1 MSVRFKLTVAVG
13 AVSLFALV
21 QVLSASASSVAQAP
35 ASAQSVIVVFKNQDR
50 AQPATRSAL
59 GARRRTVSGIQG
71 PVLQQLASGNAR
83 DVHSYT
89 ALNAVSATVSPAQI
103 ASLRSDPAVAEV
115 VPNGLVHLAPPTAG
129 ATGSASATGTTP
141 LPGACAPPGQVQLEP
156 EALKTMSVD
165 SQNPNAKTARS
176 LGITG
181 SGVTV
186 GFIADAI
193 DPNNPD
199 FIRANGQHVV
209 NLVDFSGFGTAAPT
223 SGAEGFGDAS
233 AIAAQGREVYDVS
246 HFSALPLNRPCDIRI
261 EGVAPGVNL
270 IGLVAFGASNVA
282 PDSSILEAIDYAIT
296 TAHVNVLNESFGINN
311 YPDDGGSSLD
321 LIAQANDQAVAAGI
335 TVVEASGD
343 AGVTSTTGEDA
354 TDPNVIS
361 AGASTDNQNYIQDG
375 FGGTRFPEV
384 KGWSND
390 EVSSL
395 SSGGFDQRGRTIDVV
410 APGESDWALCSTDQ
424 DEFGGCASLTGA
436 PSPVQSFGGTSQS
449 SPMTAGVAALVIQAY
464 EKTHRGTAP
473 TPALVKQLIVSNT
486 DDIGAPADQQ
496 GSGRVDAYKAVLA
509 AENYNQPASGG
520 SAQGRNVGV
529 VTTSPTQLNAVDQP
543 GTAENLT
550 DTVTNESGSTQHLT
564 FSGRTLG
571 AYRSILTTQFVLSDS
586 DPQTPDYGGVPIN
599 YQRLRFR
606 VPAGEDRL
614 DASAAFHSATPTASL
629 NARVRITLIDP
640 NGTYVGDSRPQGLGN
655 YGDLQ
660 IAHPA
665 AGTWTAY
672 VYSRDSAAGGYVG
685 PVVFGVS
692 VARYTSFG
700 RVTPTGAT
708 LAPGRSV
715 AVQVRTNTPAQPG
728 DASGAIVVQ
737 STHGGSTTSTTVP
750 VTLRSLI
757 PAGNQT
763 FSGTATGGNGRA
775 PISGQEFF
783 YQLNV
788 PAGQPELNATITV
801 QDPGNQFGAYL
812 IDPQGEAVAYA
823 TNMPPGALS
832 SSPPNNQIGAQLHAL
847 SPAPGLWRL
856 AVVFA
861 PVVSGDSLSS
871 PFQVNVNEQAVPA
884 SGAGLPNA
892 ASTQL
897 TAGKAY
903 SYNVTVKNTGTAP
916 ELFFPDARL
925 PGSTPFA
932 LGAVSGA
939 SDNLPVQDNLPVY
952 LVPTN
957 STQFQAQATTTGS
970 TPLLFESQFVGGDPD
985 LASTVST
992 VSTPGRPGTPASL
1005 SYADNPIATGE
1016 WDVLPVEYGAFG
1028 ATGPPSEA
1036 ANTSASVVT
1045 SPFDSTVSSPTGD
1058 LESDSANPATSL
1070 ASFNPITVGPGQTGM
1085 IPVTITPSGASGTKV
1100 AGTLYLDDTAYIEFG
1115 SIQDALV
1122 SYPQAD
1128 EVAALPYQYTI
1139 K

>member
-1 MSVRFKLTVAVG
+1 MGLRLKLAVAA
-13 AVSLFALV
+13 AVISLFALV
-21 QVLSASASSVAQAP
+21 QVLSASASAVSHAT

-59 GARRRTVSGIQG
+59 GARRRTLAAVQQ
-71 PVLQQLASGNAR
+71 PVLQQLASGKANH
-83 DVHSYT
+83 VHSYT
-89 ALNAVSATVSPAQI
+89 TLNAVSATVSPAQL
-103 ASLRSDPAVAEV
+103 STLRSDPSVAEV
-115 VPNGLVHLAPPTAG
+115 VPNGVVHLAPPTTGAAG
-129 ATGSASATGTTP
+129 SATGTGATP
-141 LPGACAPPGQVQLEP
+141 LPGACLPNGKVQLEP
-156 EALKTMSVD
+156 EALQTMSVD

-176 LGITG
+176 LGING

-186 GFIADAI
+186 GWIADAV

-209 NLVDFSGFGTAAPT
+209 TLNDFSGFGTSAPT

-246 HFSALPLNRPCDIRI
+246 HFSALPLNRPCNIRV
-261 EGVAPGVNL
+261 EGVAPGANVV
-270 IGLVAFGASNVA
+270 GLVAFGASNVA

-311 YPDDGGSSLD
+311 YPDDGGALD
-321 LIAQANDQAVAAGI
+321 LITQADDQAVAAGI
-335 TVVEASGD
+335 TVVESSGD
-343 AGVTSTTGEDA
+343 AGVTNTTGEAA

-361 AGASTDNQNYIQDG
+361 AGASTDNRNYIQDG

-384 KGWSND
+384 KSWSND
-390 EVSSL
+390 EISSL
-395 SSGGFDQRGRTIDVV
+395 SSSGFDQRGRTIDVV
-410 APGESDWALCSTDQ
+410 APGESDWALCSTNQ
-424 DEFGGCASLTGA
+424 DEFGGCGSLTGA
-436 PSPVQSFGGTSQS
+436 PAGVQSFGGTSQS

-464 EKTHRGTAP
+464 EKTHRGTVP
-473 TPALVKQLIVSNT
+473 TPAQVKQLIVSNT

-509 AENYNQPASGG
+509 AENDNQPSGGG

-529 VTTSPTQLNAVDQP
+529 MTTSPTQLNAVDQP
-543 GTAENLT
+543 GTAENLA

-571 AYRSILTTQFVLSDS
+571 AYRSLFTSQFVLSDG

-606 VPAGEDRL
+606 VPAGQDRL
-614 DASAAFHSATPTASL
+614 DASVAYHGATPTASL

-640 NGTYVGDSRPQGLGN
+640 NGIYAGDSRPQGLGN
-655 YGDLQ
+655 FGDLQ

-685 PVVFGVS
+685 PVLFGVN

-700 RVTPTGAT
+700 TVTPAAAT
-708 LAPGRSV
+708 LAPGSSV
-715 AVQVRTNTPAQPG
+715 AVGVRTRTPVQPG
-728 DASGAIVVQ
+728 DASGAIVVR
-737 STHGGSTTSTTVP
+737 SNSARGASTTSSTVP

-757 PAGNQT
+757 PSGNQT
-763 FSGTATGGNGRA
+763 FSGTITGGNGRA
-775 PISGQEFF
+775 PISGQEAF
-783 YQLNV
+783 YQLQV
-788 PAGQPELNATITV
+788 PAGKPELNATITV

-823 TNMPPGALS
+823 TNMVPGATAS
-832 SSPPNNQIGAQLHAL
+832 DPPNNQIGAQLHTL
-847 SPAPGLWRL
+847 NPAPGLWRL

-861 PVVSGDSLSS
+861 PVVSGNSLAS

-884 SGAGLPNA
+884 SGGGLPNA

-897 TAGKAY
+897 TAGQAHTY
-903 SYNVTVKNTGTAP
+903 QVTVKNTGTAP
-916 ELFFPDARL
+916 ETFFGDARL
-925 PGSTPFA
+925 PGSTPLT
-932 LGAVSGA
+932 LGAVTGA
-939 SDNLPVQDNLPVY
+939 TDNLPDNDNIPVY

-957 STQFQAQATTTGS
+957 STQFSAQATTTGS

-985 LASTVST
+985 LASTV
-992 VSTPGRPGTPASL
+992 GNPASL
-1005 SYADNPIATGE
+1005 SFSDNPIATGE
-1016 WDVLPVEYGAFG
+1016 WDVLPIEAGTFG
-1028 ATGPPSEA
+1028 TTGPPSESVT
-1036 ANTSASVVT
+1036 TSASVVT
-1045 SPFDSTVSSPTGD
+1045 SPFDTAVSSPTGD

-1070 ASFNPITVGPGQTGM
+1070 ASFAPITVGPGQTAT

-1100 AGTLYLDDTAYIEFG
+1100 SGTLYLDDTAFFEFG
-1115 SIQDALV
+1115 SIQDAV
-1122 SYPQAD
+1122 VNFPQAD
-1128 EVAALPYQYTI
+1128 QVAALPYQYTI

>member
-1 MSVRFKLTVAVG
+1 MSARLKLTVAVG
-13 AVSLFALV
+13 AVSLFTLV
-21 QVLSASASSVAQAP
+21 QVLSASASSVSHAP

-59 GARRRTVSGIQG
+59 GARRRTIAGIQG
-71 PVLQQLASGNAR
+71 SVLQQLASGNAR

-89 ALNAVSATVSPAQI
+89 ALNAVSATVSPAQLS
-103 ASLRSDPAVAEV
+103 SLRSDPAVAEV
-115 VPNGLVHLAPPTAG
+115 VPNGVVHLAPPTTG
-129 ATGSASATGTTP
+129 AAGSASGTGTTP
-141 LPGACAPPGQVQLEP
+141 LPGACAPPGKVQLEP

-165 SQNPNAKTARS
+165 SDNPNAKTARS

-193 DPNNPD
+193 DPNNQD
-199 FIRANGQHVV
+199 FIRPNGQHVV
-209 NLVDFSGFGTAAPT
+209 TLEDFSGFGTSAPT

-246 HFSALPLNRPCDIRI
+246 QYSALPLNRPCNIRI
-261 EGVAPGVNL
+261 EGVAPGANVF
-270 IGLVAFGASNVA
+270 GLVAFGASNVA

-311 YPDDGGSSLD
+311 YPDDGGAMD
-321 LIAQANDQAVAAGI
+321 LIAQADDQAVAAGI
-335 TVVEASGD
+335 TVVEATGD
-343 AGVTSTTGEDA
+343 AGVTSTTGEAA

-384 KGWSND
+384 KSWSND
-390 EVSSL
+390 QVSSL

-410 APGESDWALCSTDQ
+410 APGESDWALCSTNQ

-571 AYRSILTTQFVLSDS
+571 TYRSLLTTQFTLSDS

-606 VPAGEDRL
+606 VPAGENRL
-614 DASAAFHSATPTASL
+614 DTSVAYHPPSDASL

-640 NGTYVGDSRPQGLGN
+640 NGTYVGDSRPQGNGN
-655 YGDLQ
+655 FGDLQ
-660 IAHPA
+660 IANPA

-672 VYSRDSAAGGYVG
+672 VYSRDADAGGYIG
-685 PVVFGVS
+685 PVEFGAS
-692 VARYTSFG
+692 AARYTSFG
-700 RVTPTGAT
+700 RVTPGGRDAGSRAARWRSRSGRARRRSPAT
-708 LAPGRSV
+708 PVGRSSCSRV
-715 AVQVRTNTPAQPG
+715 PAHG
-728 DASGAIVVQ
+728 
-737 STHGGSTTSTTVP
+737 GGSTTSTTVP

-763 FSGTATGGNGRA
+763 FSGTVTGGNGRA

-783 YQLNV
+783 YQLDV
-788 PAGQPELNATITV
+788 PAGKPELNATITV

-812 IDPQGEAVAYA
+812 INPQGEAVAYA
-823 TNMPPGALS
+823 TNMTPGTTAS
-832 SSPPNNQIGAQLHAL
+832 VPPNQQVGAQLTGAQLHTL
-847 SPAPGLWRL
+847 NPAPGRWRL

-861 PVVSGDSLSS
+861 PVVSGNSLSS
-871 PFQVNVNEQAVPA
+871 PFQVSVNQQAVPA
-884 SGAGLPNA
+884 SGGGLPECGLHDA
-892 ASTQL
+892 DRRPVL
-897 TAGKAY
+897 HLRRHREEHGHRAG
-903 SYNVTVKNTGTAP
+903 
-916 ELFFPDARL
+916 
-925 PGSTPFA
+925 
-932 LGAVSGA
+932 
-939 SDNLPVQDNLPVY
+939 
-952 LVPTN
+952 
-957 STQFQAQATTTGS
+957 
-970 TPLLFESQFVGGDPD
+970 
-985 LASTVST
+985 
-992 VSTPGRPGTPASL
+992 
-1005 SYADNPIATGE
+1005 
-1016 WDVLPVEYGAFG
+1016 DVLPGRAAPRQHLVHAGCRQRGLGRSAGQRQHPRVPGADQLD
-1028 ATGPPSEA
+1028 AVPGPGDDRPGRRRSC
-1036 ANTSASVVT
+1036 
-1045 SPFDSTVSSPTGD
+1045 SSPSSSAAIRTWLDGLDGRHPGVPVVRGQPPRDRRVGRAAGRVRDVRDDRSTERDGHHVGERRHEPVRQHGQLTDRRPGVRQREPGD
-1058 LESDSANPATSL
+1058 EPCLVCADHRRSGPDRDDSGHDHAERS
-1070 ASFNPITVGPGQTGM
+1070 VGH
-1085 IPVTITPSGASGTKV
+1085 
-1100 AGTLYLDDTAYIEFG
+1100 ERHR
-1115 SIQDALV
+1115 DALPRRHGV
-1122 SYPQAD
+1122 LRVRLDPGRAR
-1128 EVAALPYQYTI
+1128 ELPAGR
-1139 K
+1139 

>member
-1 MSVRFKLTVAVG
+1 MGVRLKLVVVAGV
-13 AVSLFALV
+13 VSLFALV
-21 QVLSASASSVAQAP
+21 QVLTASASTVSHAR
-35 ASAQSVIVVFKNQDR
+35 SQSVIVVFKNQDR
-50 AQPATRSAL
+50 AQPATRSGL
-59 GARRRTVSGIQG
+59 GARRQTLAGIQA
-71 PVLQQLASGNAR
+71 PVLQQLATANAR
-83 DVHSYT
+83 EVHSFT
-89 ALNAVSATVSPAQI
+89 TLNAVSATVSQAQLS
-103 ASLRSDPAVAEV
+103 SLRSDPAVAEV
-115 VPNGLVHLAPPTAG
+115 VPNGVVHLAPPTTG
-129 ATGSASATGTTP
+129 PTGSASSTGTTP
-141 LPGACAPPGQVQLEP
+141 LPGACAPPGKVQLEP
-156 EALKTMSVD
+156 EALKTMKVD
-165 SQNPNAKTARS
+165 SDNPNAKTARS

-186 GFIADAI
+186 GFIADSL

-199 FIRANGQHVV
+199 FIRPNGQHVFV
-209 NLVDFSGFGTAAPT
+209 DLKDFSGFGTSAPT
-223 SGAEGFGDAS
+223 SGAEAFGDAS

-246 HFSALPLNRPCDIRI
+246 NFSALPLNRQCNIRI
-261 EGVAPGVNL
+261 EGVAPGANL
-270 IGLVAFGASNVA
+270 VGLVAFGAADVA

-311 YPDDGGSSLD
+311 YPDDGGALD

-335 TVVEASGD
+335 TVVESSGD
-343 AGVTSTTGEDA
+343 AGPTNTTGEAA

-390 EVSSL
+390 ETSSL
-395 SSGGFDQRGRTIDVV
+395 SSSGFDQRGRTIDVV

-464 EKTHRGTAP
+464 EKTHGGTPP

-509 AENYNQPASGG
+509 AENDNQPSGGG

-529 VTTSPTQLNAVDQP
+529 MTTSPTQLNAIDQP
-543 GTAENLT
+543 GTAESLT
-550 DTVTNESGSTQHLT
+550 DTIANESGSTQHLT
-564 FSGRTLG
+564 FTGRTLG
-571 AYRSILTTQFVLSDS
+571 AYRSLFTSQFTLSDN

-599 YQRLRFR
+599 YQRLTFR
-606 VPAGEDRL
+606 VPAGENRL

-640 NGTYVGDSRPQGLGN
+640 HGTYVGDSRPQGLGN
-655 YGDLQ
+655 FGDLQ
-660 IAHPA
+660 ITNPA

-672 VYSRDSAAGGYVG
+672 VYSRDAAAGGYVG

-692 VARYTSFG
+692 AARYTSFG
-700 RVTPTGAT
+700 TVSPARAT
-708 LAPGRSV
+708 LAPGQSV
-715 AVQVRTNTPAQPG
+715 AVQVKTSTPPQPG
-728 DASGAIVVQ
+728 DASGAIVVR
-737 STHGGSTTSTTVP
+737 SAHGGSATSTTVP

-757 PAGNQT
+757 PPGNQT
-763 FSGTATGGNGRA
+763 FSGTVTGGNGRA

-783 YQLNV
+783 YQLDV

-823 TNMPPGALS
+823 TNMTPGATP
-832 SSPPNNQIGAQLHAL
+832 SSPPDDQIGAQLHTL
-847 SPAPGLWRL
+847 DPAPGRWRL

-861 PVVSGDSLSS
+861 PVVSGNSLSS
-871 PFQVNVNEQAVPA
+871 PFQVSVNQQAVPA
-884 SGAGLPNA
+884 SGGGLPDD

-897 TAGKAY
+897 TAGQPQTY
-903 SYNVTVKNTGTAP
+903 DVTVQNTGTAP
-916 ELFFPDARL
+916 ETFFPDARL
-925 PGSTPFA
+925 PGSAPFT
-932 LGAVSGA
+932 LGAVDGA
-939 SDNLPVQDNLPVY
+939 SDNLPVSDNIPVY

-957 STQFQAQATTTGS
+957 STQFQAQATTTGA

-985 LASTVST
+985 LASTV
-992 VSTPGRPGTPASL
+992 GTTASL
-1005 SYADNPIATGE
+1005 SFSDNPVATGE
-1016 WDVLPVEYGAFG
+1016 WDVLPVEYGTFG
-1028 ATGPPSEA
+1028 TSGPASETA
-1036 ANTSASVVT
+1036 DTSASVVT
-1045 SPFDSTVSSPTGD
+1045 SPFDPAVSSSTGD
-1058 LESDSANPATSL
+1058 LEADSANPATSL
-1070 ASFNPITVGPGQTGM
+1070 ASFAPITIAPGATGT
-1085 IPVTITPSGASGTKV
+1085 IPVTITPSGPSGTTV
-1100 AGTLYLDDTAYIEFG
+1100 TGTLYLDDTAYFEFG

-1122 SYPQAD
+1122 NYPQAD

>member
-1 MSVRFKLTVAVG
+1 MSVRLKLTVAVG
-13 AVSLFALV
+13 VVSLFALM
-21 QVLSASASSVAQAP
+21 QVLSASASSVSHASG
-35 ASAQSVIVVFKNQDR
+35 SAQSVIVVFKNQDR
-50 AQPATRSAL
+50 AQPANRSAL
-59 GARRRTVSGIQG
+59 TARRRTLAAVQG
-71 PVLQQLASGNAR
+71 PVLQQLAAGNAR
-83 DVHSYT
+83 EVHSYT
-89 ALNAVSATVSPAQI
+89 TLNAVSATVSPAQLS
-103 ASLRSDPAVAEV
+103 SLKSDPAVAEV
-115 VPNGLVHLAPPTAG
+115 VPDGLVHLAPPT
-129 ATGSASATGTTP
+129 TGTASSAAGSGATP
-141 LPGACAPPGQVQLEP
+141 LPGACLPNGKVQLEP

-165 SQNPNAKTARS
+165 SDSPNAKTARS
-176 LGITG
+176 LGIDG
-181 SGVTV
+181 NGVTV

-199 FIRANGQHVV
+199 FIRPNGQHVV
-209 NLVDFSGFGTAAPT
+209 DLKDFSGFGTSAPT

-246 HFSALPLNRPCDIRI
+246 HYSALPLNRACNIRV
-261 EGVAPGVNL
+261 EGVSPGANVV
-270 IGLVAFGASNVA
+270 GLVAFGASDVA

-311 YPDDGGSSLD
+311 YPDDGGAMD
-321 LIAQANDQAVAAGI
+321 LVAQADDQAVAAGI
-335 TVVEASGD
+335 TVVESTGD
-343 AGVTSTTGEDA
+343 AGVTNTTGEAA

-390 EVSSL
+390 EISSL
-395 SSGGFDQRGRTIDVV
+395 SSSGFDQRGRTIDVV
-410 APGESDWALCSTDQ
+410 APGESDWALCSTNL
-424 DEFGGCASLTGA
+424 DEFGGCASLAGD

-449 SPMTAGVAALVIQAY
+449 SPLTAGVAALVIQAY
-464 EKTHRGTAP
+464 EKTHHGTAP
-473 TPALVKQLIVSNT
+473 TPAQVKQLIASNT

-509 AENYNQPASGG
+509 AENDNQPRGAS
-520 SAQGRNVGV
+520 SQGRNVGV
-529 VTTSPTQLNAVDQP
+529 MTTSPTQLNAIDQP

-550 DTVTNESGSTQHLT
+550 DTVTNESGSTQHLA

-571 AYRSILTTQFVLSDS
+571 AYRSIFSTQFALSDS

-599 YQRLRFR
+599 FQRLTFR
-606 VPAGEDRL
+606 VPAGENRL
-614 DASAAFHSATPTASL
+614 DASAAFHSATPDASL
-629 NARVRITLIDP
+629 NARVRISLIDP
-640 NGTYVGDSRPQGLGN
+640 NGTFVGDSRPQGLGN
-655 YGDLQ
+655 FGDLQ
-660 IAHPA
+660 IANPA

-672 VYSRDSAAGGYVG
+672 VYSRDSDAGGYVG

-692 VARYTSFG
+692 AAKYTSFG
-700 RVTPTGAT
+700 TVRPTSAT
-708 LAPGRSV
+708 LAPGQAV
-715 AVQVRTNTPAQPG
+715 AVQVKTRTPARPG

-737 STHGGSTTSTTVP
+737 STKGGSTTSTTVP

-757 PAGNQT
+757 PSGNQT
-763 FSGTATGGNGRA
+763 FSGTITGGNGRA

-783 YQLNV
+783 YQLDV

-812 IDPQGEAVAYA
+812 INPQGEAVAYA
-823 TNMPPGALS
+823 TNMVPGATA
-832 SSPPNNQIGAQLHAL
+832 SSPPNQQAGAQLHTL
-847 SPAPGLWRL
+847 NPAPGRWRL

-861 PVVSGDSLSS
+861 PVVSGNALSS
-871 PFQVNVNEQAVPA
+871 PFQVNVNQQAVAA
-884 SGAGLPNA
+884 SAGGLPNS

-897 TAGKAY
+897 TAGQAQT
-903 SYNVTVKNTGTAP
+903 YNVTVKNTGTAP
-916 ELFFPDARL
+916 ETFFGDARL
-925 PGSTPFA
+925 PGSTPFT
-932 LGAVSGA
+932 LGAISGNT
-939 SDNLPVQDNLPVY
+939 DNLPDNDNVPLY

-985 LASTVST
+985 VASTV
-992 VSTPGRPGTPASL
+992 GTTASL
-1005 SYADNPIATGE
+1005 SFSDNPLATGE
-1016 WDVLPVEYGAFG
+1016 WDVLPVEFG
-1028 ATGPPSEA
+1028 TFGTTGPPSESVT
-1036 ANTSASVVT
+1036 TSASVIT

-1070 ASFNPITVGPGQTGM
+1070 DSFAPITVGPGQSAT
-1085 IPVTITPSGASGTKV
+1085 IPVTVTPSGASGTKV
-1100 AGTLYLDDTAYIEFG
+1100 SGTLYLDDVAYFEFG

-1122 SYPQAD
+1122 NFPQAD
-1128 EVAALPYQYTI
+1128 QVAALPYQYTI

>member
-1 MSVRFKLTVAVG
+1 MGLRLKLAVAATVM
-13 AVSLFALV
+13 SLFALM
-21 QVLSASASSVAQAP
+21 QVLSASASAVSHAT

-59 GARRRTVSGIQG
+59 GARRRTLAAVQQ
-71 PVLQQLASGNAR
+71 PVLQQLAAGKAN

-89 ALNAVSATVSPAQI
+89 TLNAVSATVSPAQVS
-103 ASLRSDPAVAEV
+103 ALRSDPSVAEV
-115 VPNGLVHLAPPTAG
+115 VPNGIVHLAPPTTQSAG
-129 ATGSASATGTTP
+129 SATGSGATP
-141 LPGACAPPGQVQLEP
+141 LPGACLPNGKVQLEP
-156 EALKTMSVD
+156 EALQTMSVD
-165 SQNPNAKTARS
+165 SQSPNAKTARS

-193 DPNNPD
+193 DPSNPD
-199 FIRANGQHVV
+199 FIRANGQPVV
-209 NLVDFSGFGTAAPT
+209 TLNDFSGFGTSAPT

-246 HFSALPLNRPCDIRI
+246 HFSALPLNRPCNIRV
-261 EGVAPGVNL
+261 EGVAPGASVV
-270 IGLVAFGASNVA
+270 GLVAFGASNVA

-311 YPDDGGSSLD
+311 YPDDGGSLD
-321 LIAQANDQAVAAGI
+321 LITQADDQAVAAGI
-335 TVVEASGD
+335 TVVESSGD
-343 AGVTSTTGEDA
+343 AGVTNTTGEAA

-361 AGASTDNQNYIQDG
+361 AGASTDNRNYIQDG
-375 FGGTRFPEV
+375 FGGSRFPEV
-384 KGWSND
+384 KSWSND
-390 EVSSL
+390 EISSL
-395 SSGGFDQRGRTIDVV
+395 SSSGFDQRGRTIDVV
-410 APGESDWALCSTDQ
+410 APGESDWALCSTNQ
-424 DEFGGCASLTGA
+424 DEFGGCGSLTGA
-436 PSPVQSFGGTSQS
+436 PFPVQSFGGTSQS
-449 SPMTAGVAALVIQAY
+449 SPLTAGVAALVIQAY

-473 TPALVKQLIVSNT
+473 TPAQVKQLIVSNT

-509 AENYNQPASGG
+509 AENDNQPARGG

-529 VTTSPTQLNAVDQP
+529 MATSPTQLNAVDQP

-571 AYRSILTTQFVLSDS
+571 AYRSLYNTQFTLSDS
-586 DPQTPDYGGVPIN
+586 DPQTPDYAGVPIN

-614 DASAAFHSATPTASL
+614 NASAAFHSATPTASL

-655 YGDLQ
+655 FGDLQ

-672 VYSRDSAAGGYVG
+672 VYSRHSAAGGYVG
-685 PVVFGVS
+685 PVLFGVN

-700 RVTPTGAT
+700 TVTPAGAT

-715 AVQVRTNTPAQPG
+715 AVQVRTRTPAQPG

-737 STHGGSTTSTTVP
+737 SAHGGSTTSTTVP

-757 PAGNQT
+757 PSGNQT
-763 FSGTATGGNGRA
+763 FSGTITGGNGRA
-775 PISGQEFF
+775 PISGQEAF
-783 YQLNV
+783 YQLQV

-823 TNMPPGALS
+823 TNMVPGATAS
-832 SSPPNNQIGAQLHAL
+832 DPPNNQIGAQLHTL
-847 SPAPGLWRL
+847 NPAPGLWRL

-861 PVVSGDSLSS
+861 PVVSGNSLAS
-871 PFQVNVNEQAVPA
+871 PFEVSVNEQAVPA
-884 SGAGLPNA
+884 SGGGLPNA

-897 TAGKAY
+897 TAGQAHTY
-903 SYNVTVKNTGTAP
+903 QVTVKNTGTAP
-916 ELFFPDARL
+916 ETFFGDARL
-925 PGSTPFA
+925 PGSTPFT

-939 SDNLPVQDNLPVY
+939 TDNLPDNDNIPVY

-957 STQFQAQATTTGS
+957 STQFSAQATTTGS

-985 LASTVST
+985 LASTV
-992 VSTPGRPGTPASL
+992 GNPASL
-1005 SYADNPIATGE
+1005 SFSDNPIATGE
-1016 WDVLPVEYGAFG
+1016 WDVLPIEAGTFG
-1028 ATGPPSEA
+1028 TTGPPSETA
-1036 ANTSASVVT
+1036 TTSASVIT
-1045 SPFDSTVSSPTGD
+1045 SPFDTAVTSPTGD

-1070 ASFNPITVGPGQTGM
+1070 GSFTPITVAPGQTAT

-1100 AGTLYLDDTAYIEFG
+1100 TGTLYLDDVAYFEFG

-1122 SYPQAD
+1122 NYPQAD

-1139 K
+1139 Q

>member
-1 MSVRFKLTVAVG
+1 MGLRLKLTVVVVG
-13 AVSLFALV
+13 AVSLFALT
-21 QVLSASASSVAQAP
+21 QVLSASASSVSHASG
-35 ASAQSVIVVFKNQDR
+35 SAQSVIVVFKNQDR
-50 AQPATRSAL
+50 AQPANRSAL
-59 GARRRTVSGIQG
+59 SARRKTLASVQG
-71 PVLQQLASGNAR
+71 PVLQTLAAGNAR

-89 ALNAVSATVSPAQI
+89 TLNAVSATVSPAQVS
-103 ASLRSDPAVAEV
+103 SLKSDPAVAEV
-115 VPNGLVHLAPPTAG
+115 VPNGLVHLAPPTTQA
-129 ATGSASATGTTP
+129 AGSASGGGATP
-141 LPGACAPPGQVQLEP
+141 LPGACAPAGKVQLEP

-165 SQNPNAKTARS
+165 SDNPNAKTARS

-199 FIRANGQHVV
+199 FIRPNGQHVV
-209 NLVDFSGFGTAAPT
+209 DLKDFSGFGTAAPT

-246 HFSALPLNRPCDIRI
+246 HFSALALNRPCNIRV
-261 EGVAPGVNL
+261 EGVAPGANL
-270 IGLVAFGASNVA
+270 LGLVAFGASDVA

-311 YPDDGGSSLD
+311 YPDDGGALD
-321 LIAQANDQAVAAGI
+321 LVAQADDQAVAAGI
-335 TVVEASGD
+335 TVVESSGD
-343 AGVTSTTGEDA
+343 AGVTSTTGEAA

-375 FGGTRFPEV
+375 FGGSRFPEV

-390 EVSSL
+390 EISSL
-395 SSGGFDQRGRTIDVV
+395 SSSGFDQRGRTIDVV
-410 APGESDWALCSTDQ
+410 APGESDWALCSTDL
-424 DEFGGCASLTGA
+424 DEFGGCASLAGN

-449 SPMTAGVAALVIQAY
+449 SPLTAGVAALVIQAY

-473 TPALVKQLIVSNT
+473 TPAQVKQLIVSNT

-509 AENYNQPASGG
+509 AENDNQPARGG

-529 VTTSPTQLNAVDQP
+529 GTTSPTQLNAEDLP

-571 AYRSILTTQFVLSDS
+571 AYRSIFTSQFALSDS

-606 VPAGEDRL
+606 VPAGEDRI
-614 DASAAFHSATPTASL
+614 DASAAFHGATPTASL

-655 YGDLQ
+655 FGDLQ

-672 VYSRDSAAGGYVG
+672 VYSRDSDAGGYVG

-692 VARYTSFG
+692 AARYSSFG
-700 RVTPTGAT
+700 TVTPAGAT

-715 AVQVRTNTPAQPG
+715 AVQVRTRTPAQPG

-737 STHGGSTTSTTVP
+737 SSHGGSTTSTTVP

-763 FSGTATGGNGRA
+763 FSGTVTGGNGRA

-783 YQLNV
+783 YQLDV
-788 PAGQPELNATITV
+788 PAGKPELNATITV

-823 TNMPPGALS
+823 TNMVPGATA
-832 SSPPNNQIGAQLHAL
+832 SSPPDNQVGAQLHTL
-847 SPAPGLWRL
+847 NPAPGRWRL

-861 PVVSGDSLSS
+861 PVVSGNSLSS
-871 PFQVNVNEQAVPA
+871 PFEVSVSQQAVPA
-884 SGAGLPNA
+884 SGGGLPNA

-897 TAGKAY
+897 TAGQPQT
-903 SYNVTVKNTGTAP
+903 YNVTVKNTGTAP
-916 ELFFPDARL
+916 ETFFGDARL
-925 PGSTPFA
+925 PGSTPFT
-932 LGAVSGA
+932 LGAISGA
-939 SDNLPVQDNLPVY
+939 TDNLPDNDNVPLY

-985 LASTVST
+985 VASTV
-992 VSTPGRPGTPASL
+992 GTTASL
-1005 SYADNPIATGE
+1005 SFSDNPLATGE
-1016 WDVLPVEYGAFG
+1016 WDVLPVEFG
-1028 ATGPPSEA
+1028 TFGTTGPPGESVT
-1036 ANTSASVVT
+1036 TSASVVT

-1070 ASFNPITVGPGQTGM
+1070 DSFAPVTVGPGQTAT
-1085 IPVTITPSGASGTKV
+1085 IPVTITPSGSSGTKV
-1100 AGTLYLDDTAYIEFG
+1100 TGTLYLDDVAYFEFG
-1115 SIQDALV
+1115 SIQDAV
-1122 SYPQAD
+1122 VNFPQAD
-1128 EVAALPYQYTI
+1128 QVAALPYQYTI

>member
-1 MSVRFKLTVAVG
+1 MSVRLKLTVAVG
-13 AVSLFALV
+13 AVSLFALM
-21 QVLSASASSVAQAP
+21 QVLSASASSVSH
-35 ASAQSVIVVFKNQDR
+35 ASASPQSVIVVFKNQDR
-50 AQPATRSAL
+50 AQPATRSEL
-59 GARRRTVSGIQG
+59 GARRRTLAALQQ
-71 PVLQQLASGNAR
+71 PVLSQLAAGKAN

-89 ALNAVSATVSPAQI
+89 TLNAVSATVSPAQLS
-103 ASLRSDPAVAEV
+103 SLRSDPSVAEV
-115 VPNGLVHLAPPTAG
+115 VPNGLVHLAPPTIPG
-129 ATGSASATGTTP
+129 TGSASSSGATP
-141 LPGACAPPGQVQLEP
+141 LPGACLPNGRVQLEP
-156 EALKTMSVD
+156 EALQTMSVD

-199 FIRANGQHVV
+199 FIRPNGQQVV

-246 HFSALPLNRPCDIRI
+246 DFSALPLNRPCNIRV
-261 EGVAPGVNL
+261 EGVAPGANVV
-270 IGLVAFGASNVA
+270 GLVAFGASNVA

-311 YPDDGGSSLD
+311 YPDDGGALD
-321 LIAQANDQAVAAGI
+321 LIAQADDQAVAAGI
-335 TVVEASGD
+335 TVVEATGD
-343 AGVTSTTGEDA
+343 AGVTNTTGEAA

-361 AGASTDNQNYIQDG
+361 AGASTDNRNYIQDG

-384 KGWSND
+384 KSWSND
-390 EVSSL
+390 EISSL
-395 SSGGFDQRGRTIDVV
+395 SSSGFDQRGRTIDVV

-424 DEFGGCASLTGA
+424 NEFGGCGSLTGA
-436 PSPVQSFGGTSQS
+436 PAGVQSFGGTSQA

-464 EKTHRGTAP
+464 EKTHGGTAP
-473 TPALVKQLIVSNT
+473 TPAQVKQLIVSNT
-486 DDIGAPADQQ
+486 DDIDAPADQQ

-509 AENYNQPASGG
+509 AENDNQPGGGG

-529 VTTSPTQLNAVDQP
+529 MTTSPTQLNAVDQP

-550 DTVTNESGSTQHLT
+550 DTITNESGSTQHLT
-564 FSGRTLG
+564 FSGRALG
-571 AYRSILTTQFVLSDS
+571 AYRSLFSTQFTLSDS
-586 DPQTPDYGGVPIN
+586 DPQTPDYAGVPIN

-606 VPAGEDRL
+606 VPAGQDRL
-614 DASAAFHSATPTASL
+614 DASVAYHGATPTASL

-655 YGDLQ
+655 FGDLQ

-672 VYSRDSAAGGYVG
+672 VYSRDAAAGGYIG
-685 PVVFGVS
+685 PVVFGVGT
-692 VARYTSFG
+692 ARFTSFG
-700 RVTPTGAT
+700 TVRPAGAT
-708 LAPGRSV
+708 LAPGQAV
-715 AVQVRTNTPAQPG
+715 AVQVRTRTPAAPG

-737 STHGGSTTSTTVP
+737 SAHRGQTTSTTVP

-757 PAGNQT
+757 PSGNQT
-763 FSGTATGGNGRA
+763 FSGTITGGNGRA
-775 PISGQEFF
+775 PISGQEAF

-812 IDPQGEAVAYA
+812 INPQGEAVAYA
-823 TNMPPGALS
+823 TNMVPGATA
-832 SSPPNNQIGAQLHAL
+832 SSPPDNQIGAQLHTL
-847 SPAPGLWRL
+847 NPAPGLWRL

-861 PVVSGDSLSS
+861 PVVSGNSLSS

-884 SGAGLPNA
+884 SGGGLPNSA
-892 ASTQL
+892 ATQL
-897 TAGKAY
+897 TAGQAKTY
-903 SYNVTVKNTGTAP
+903 QVTVKNTGTAP
-916 ELFFPDARL
+916 EMFFGDARL
-925 PGSTPFA
+925 PGSTSLA

-939 SDNLPVQDNLPVY
+939 SDNLPVNDNIPVY
-952 LVPTN
+952 LVPTH

-985 LASTVST
+985 LASTV
-992 VSTPGRPGTPASL
+992 GTTASL
-1005 SYADNPIATGE
+1005 SFVDNPVATGE
-1016 WDVLPVEYGAFG
+1016 WDVLPIEYGTFG
-1028 ATGPPSEA
+1028 TTGPPSETA
-1036 ANTSASVVT
+1036 TASASVVT
-1045 SPFDSTVSSPTGD
+1045 SPFDGSVTSPTGD
-1058 LESDSANPATSL
+1058 LEADSANPATSL
-1070 ASFNPITVGPGQTGM
+1070 GSFAPITVGPGQTAT

-1100 AGTLYLDDTAYIEFG
+1100 TGTLYLDDVADFEFG
-1115 SIQDALV
+1115 SIQDAV
-1122 SYPQAD
+1122 VNYPQAD